1 MKILLDT
8 CVIIDFLCKRDGYEA
23 SKKVIEYCSDNKCGY
38 ITAKAV
44 CDIYYILHKY
54 LHSDVETRN
63 KIENLLILFNLLDTT
78 KSDIKEALASETKD
92 YEYAVMI
99 ETARN
104 NQVDFIVT
112 DNIKDYMQQTCI
124 KVIHP
129 ESFTS
134 EIIEIDSSQ
143 KSEKQLRG
151 EKFLEDYY
159 GIPLSEITQDNLG
172 PCEEIDWGED
182 VGGEIIED

>member
-92 YEYAVMI
+92 YEDAVMI

-104 NQVDFIVT
+104 NQVDLIVT
-112 DNIKDYMQQTCI
+112 DNIKDYMQQKDI
-124 KVIHP
+124 KVVHP
-129 ESFTS
+129 DAFVSD
-134 EIIEIDSSQ
+134 IIGKDSSQ
-143 KSEKQLRG
+143 KSDKQLRG

-159 GIPLSEITQDNLG
+159 GKPYSEITQNNLG
-172 PCEEIDWGED
+172 HGEEIDWGED

>member
-23 SKKVIEYCSDNKCGY
+23 SKKVIEYCSKNKCGY

-44 CDIYYILHKY
+44 CDIYYILHQHY
-54 LHSDVETRN
+54 HSDAETRN

-92 YEYAVMI
+92 YEDAVMI

-104 NQVDFIVT
+104 NQADIIVT
-112 DNIKDYMQQTCI
+112 DNIKDYMQQKDI
-124 KVIHP
+124 KVFHP
-129 ESFTS
+129 DTFVSD
-134 EIIEIDSSQ
+134 IIGKDSSR
-143 KSEKQLRG
+143 KSDKQLRG
-151 EKFLEDYY
+151 KKFFEDYY
-159 GIPLSEITQDNLG
+159 GKPYSEITQDDLG

-182 VGGEIIED
+182 IGGEIIED